1 MAVAQWQQYM
11 AVAVHGSM
19 AVSQWQQCQWQ
30 YMAAP
35 APAVAVSQWQW
46 QWQFMAVAAG
56 HSAYLAVTPR
66 VRRPQHRV
74 NLLRSQRQVAPAVA
88 LDAFG
93 KLGAAG
99 GGVAVA
105 GWQWWQSKEDIKA
118 VRMVPV
124 RKWQWQYWPRYCG
137 CNVTM
142 KKWQKWQVWQRR
154 GGGGGTGGSGWVR
167 VVSIERGDQGGSNG
181 GS

>member
-1 MAVAQWQQYM
+1 M
-11 AVAVHGSM
+11 AVHGSGS
-19 AVSQWQQCQWQ
+19 AQQSQHSSGNTWQCHCHNGSSASGSTWQSQHGSGSSGSGSTWQPQPQQWQCHNSSGS
-30 YMAAP
+30 
-35 APAVAVSQWQW
+35 VT
-46 QWQFMAVAAG
+46 MAVAAG

-105 GWQWWQSKEDIKA
+105 GWQWWQSTEEISA

-124 RKWQWQYWPRYCG
+124 ATW
-137 CNVTM
+137 
-142 KKWQKWQVWQRR
+142 
-154 GGGGGTGGSGWVR
+154 
-167 VVSIERGDQGGSNG
+167 
-181 GS
+181 

>member
-1 MAVAQWQQYM
+1 
-11 AVAVHGSM
+11 
-19 AVSQWQQCQWQ
+19 
-30 YMAAP
+30 
-35 APAVAVSQWQW
+35 
-46 QWQFMAVAAG
+46 MAVAAG

-99 GGVAVA
+99 GRVAVA
-105 GWQWWQSKEDIKA
+105 GWQWWQSTEEIET

-124 RKWQWQYWPRYCG
+124 ATW
-137 CNVTM
+137 
-142 KKWQKWQVWQRR
+142 
-154 GGGGGTGGSGWVR
+154 
-167 VVSIERGDQGGSNG
+167 
-181 GS
+181 